1 MDVQALFEGSVVL
14 SDEDGPGRTE
24 KKKKK
29 KLIVENT
36 NTYNSA
42 NSSTVQFSLMVSE
55 QSL

>member
-1 MDVQALFEGSVVL
+1 MALE
-14 SDEDGPGRTE
+14 EQ
-24 KKKKK
+24 KKKNK

-42 NSSTVQFSLMVSE
+42 NSRTVQFSLMVSE